1 LHVLEAYQDLRQQLN
16 QKEETVE
23 ELKEELKQS
32 HTRDIKEFENLAT
45 QWEEK
50 EKDYKSEIKRLEVL
64 LSKTKDGMEKVS
76 LARSKSRVHG
86 SRGAAESITRGIDTI
101 KARHAA
107 RNSMYGGWSTGSLF
121 FAMPDFEAA
130 QPETDSSVYSM
141 QPSTQ
146 GKK

>member
-1 LHVLEAYQDLRQQLN
+1 V
-16 QKEETVE
+16 
-23 ELKEELKQS
+23 KQS

-50 EKDYKSEIKRLEVL
+50 EKDYKLEIKRLEVL

-86 SRGAAESITRGIDTI
+86 SRGAAERITRGIDTI

-107 RNSMYGGWSTGSLF
+107 QNSIYGGWSTGSLF
-121 FAMPDFEAA
+121 LQCLTLKPISQKQTLASIQCNRASKVRSESDLERDHSYSFLMPN
-130 QPETDSSVYSM
+130 
-141 QPSTQ
+141 
-146 GKK
+146 

>member
-50 EKDYKSEIKRLEVL
+50 EKDYKSAIKRLEVL
-64 LSKTKDGMEKVS
+64 LSKTKDGMEMVS

-101 KARHAA
+101 KVRHAA
-107 RNSMYGGWSTGSLF
+107 RNSIYGGWSTGSPF
-121 FAMPDFEAA
+121 VCHA
-130 QPETDSSVYSM
+130 
-141 QPSTQ
+141 
-146 GKK
+146 

>member
-1 LHVLEAYQDLRQQLN
+1 LEAYQDLRQQLN

-86 SRGAAESITRGIDTI
+86 SRGAAESITRGIDNI

-107 RNSMYGGWSTGSLF
+107 RNSIYGGWSIGGPFLF
-121 FAMPDFEAA
+121 LMPDFGAD
-130 QPETDSSVYSM
+130 QPETDPSIYSM

>member
-50 EKDYKSEIKRLEVL
+50 EEDYKSEIKKLEVL

-86 SRGAAESITRGIDTI
+86 SRGAAESITWGIDTI

-107 RNSMYGGWSTGSLF
+107 RNSIYGGWSSGSF
-121 FAMPDFEAA
+121 FIAMPDFEAD

-141 QPSTQ
+141 QPGIQ